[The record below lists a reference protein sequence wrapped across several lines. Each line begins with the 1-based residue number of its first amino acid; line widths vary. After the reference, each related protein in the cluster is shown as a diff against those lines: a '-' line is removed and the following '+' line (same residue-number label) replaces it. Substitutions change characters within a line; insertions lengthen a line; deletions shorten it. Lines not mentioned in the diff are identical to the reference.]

1 MNMEASKTQAL
12 PRWNLIAFDPP
23 DEARTREIAA
33 FMRAQHEP
41 PEAYPRPRDQY
52 FHWKLRWNPVHTGF
66 ASAMVREDTDRV
78 VSLCTVTPKR
88 FWVRGEERLW
98 GEIGDTFTDPAF
110 QRKGMF
116 SALVNASRER
126 AQRAGFEVVYGLPN
140 DQSGPAYT
148 GKLNFPAKPD
158 ADHVNCTLPLSSRA
172 VASRALA
179 AHHDKP
185 WYGAVRFAFEN
196 PLTSAASRA
205 LAWTLLTR
213 PSPAGITVRE
223 ESSFGSEYDD
233 LWRAVRPSLPVAQVR
248 DAAYLTW
255 RFLENP
261 FQFRVFVARRGGA
274 LAGYL
279 VTLSQRD
286 DHLADLR
293 RLFIADWLFAP
304 EDSETVGRALLHAAL
319 RPALDEGVD
328 LVTAEAVRSGPVRLP
343 WKHFGFLTRP
353 WYKPVIVHRNE
364 AGARVL
370 DDPAPWHFTLADTD
384 PF

>member
-1 MNMEASKTQAL
+1 MESRQDHGANGWHLAAL
-12 PRWNLIAFDPP
+12 DPP
-23 DEARTREIAA
+23 DEARTREIAR

-41 PEAYPRPRDQY
+41 PEAYPRARDAF
-52 FHWKLRWNPVHTGF
+52 FHWKLRWNHVHPGF
-66 ASAMVREDTDRV
+66 ASAMIARDSDRI

-88 FWVRGEERLW
+88 FWVHGEERLW
-98 GEIGDTFTDPAF
+98 GEIGDTFTDPAY

-140 DQSGPAYT
+140 EQSGPAYT
-148 GKLNFPAKPD
+148 GKLNFPIKAD

-172 VASRALA
+172 LASRALA
-179 AHHDKP
+179 AHHAKP
-185 WYGAVRFAFEN
+185 WYRAASLALEN
-196 PLTSAASRA
+196 PIASSASRA

-213 PSPAGITVRE
+213 PMPVGVTVRE
-223 ESSFGSEYDD
+223 EAAFGAEFDD
-233 LWRAVRPSLPVAQVR
+233 LWRSVRGELAVAQVR

-274 LAGYL
+274 VAGYL
-279 VTLSQRD
+279 VTLAQRD

-293 RLFIADWLFAP
+293 RLFVVDWLFHP
-304 EDSETVGRALLHAAL
+304 SEADTVGRALLHAGL
-319 RPALDEGVD
+319 RPALDEGID
-328 LVTAEAVRSGPVRLP
+328 LVTAEAARVGPLRLP
-343 WKHFGFLTRP
+343 WRYFGFFERP